1 MNLKLEVLMSTSIK
15 HKKPWPQLHWIGEE
29 KEAILLSGAQR
40 LSMLTLSTGRTQR
53 RIPKLQPLLKN
64 TLSVNTSAN
73 GFWLA
78 GLLNTGELFLWQKD
92 GDCLKT
98 IAAVAGV
105 CAVVAVARE
114 SATKLFLFVS
124 RDGKRIL
131 VVSQGGTV
139 FLWESNERRDLS
151 SVPGTQLSG
160 RWAQVMVDGQTK
172 LPQAEDKD
180 STIHAVFHTD
190 EVLGDCCFCCFV
202 FTCGDALILT
212 TLKLK
217 WFEQVELCISA
228 VPFCVQW
235 VTHTQSLAALI
246 PGCDAVKSRGALLAA
261 FSRDGLVLAVIINQ
275 NDPKAS
281 QVLFVNPLTGVT
293 VSSSLRGCGSSG
305 QPVPVRFIRSYWVG
319 AVSWT
324 HDDLFLV
331 CMLKRGALLLM
342 SRLGELVTITTFGC
356 SVEFGPAEYIPLHP
370 LITYRQP
377 QSLLLNVEHTEPAGS
392 SISESDPMR
401 QRFSLAAHP
410 RLPYLI
416 VSDGYMFTVLR
427 FAENYS
433 AWSVLKTLL
442 LEVTQDLDDVQH
454 LLAKS
459 ENKDVKLQHMSS
471 LQRNVLQEWDRQG
484 PGSWTSP
491 SFLQDE
497 TPACDQVDEDDDS
510 LAAAP
515 CLTDYPRFQNS
526 DPSTMEQGHLE
537 FASMFDTLRAKQGE
551 QADHHEAKLRHIQNS
566 LLTAWS
572 MVVSVK
578 AIEGKDLLLQYTVR
592 AFLQFV
598 RLLPFAPATLPS
610 SVIKMKNKLVKK
622 ALRRSPGIFRTL
634 QLLRYC
640 LTVLNWDGVHKHSL
654 THAVKLSADI
664 VKLILAQ
671 KLGPASFSQSLLSSL
686 LALNLASVN
695 LDTVYSLQSQACL
708 DIPWDI
714 GPDCVRVPAGRRKK
728 YSLVTFL
735 ELPSQTVQTIQKP
748 SHRLAIP
755 WRLLYQNALQLHS
768 HLQTLQQQR
777 IRGNSRKRLQ
787 GEKATLTSLLSQIQS
802 TLQAMGE
809 RLGPSR
815 QLKPLAGEESFL
827 LGSYLESV
835 QIWRAALQEE
845 TGQDG
850 KRMIYLQTRY
860 SLAILYTQ
868 LYLYNLRAA
877 LDFCEQL
884 VGEILKEDWPE
895 TAKGSEGLGLDSSLP
910 QDIGVGAALSVVQ
923 SLARFMALYYTN
935 QPVFVMPPHHIDS
948 MPPLHVEPG
957 CLPRV
962 VYLQQDG
969 ISAAVREQR
978 LSATWSV
985 KYTVTLMLIGRLVP
999 EAVWLASSLGD
1010 WKSAV
1015 VLGLAHNVGSGSVPE
1030 SVRGHRPSLHLP
1042 EHLQPSQFLQDK
1054 LQALLGCPLNTAISL
1069 ENLTVNSIPTPDNHS
1084 RQLAGCVE
1092 EDGEVLFGSLQEI
1105 LKAAVMVDADVITET
1120 FELLMQTAKDYG
1132 SSLPGLVPDGLYLP
1146 APPLYC
1152 PQPAID
1158 SESIGLDSGLATE
1171 KAARQKV
1178 SVVLQQLLM
1187 LFRASRCS
1195 LPAAHWYI
1203 DKLRYG
1209 QKVMNKIR
1217 LKAALPAL
1225 GPFPASLLRYCKARP
1240 SFFTPGA
1247 GGDGISDA
1255 ISVRVV
1261 GTFRDLCGL
1270 CWMFHIRERL
1280 SESCRKYQTA
1290 RDNSRSSQDS
1300 EATAEYDAAVSDH
1313 CLNSLC
1319 WACRMLPFARFMNV
1333 EELLQDIILSLVSEL
1348 PPIRKVAEIL
1358 VGAFPDAEDV
1368 RVPLRDKY
1376 HSLQQRLRHSTV
1388 RGPDGEEMMSVLLQD
1403 LYRQKVKMLKRIVQS
1418 IGPTEQHV
1426 WERAEESLRDQ
1437 EDQPYDW
1444 FSLGTSLS
1452 RSSLTDTRR
1461 SQNQGDGDTSDNI
1474 SGECQ
1479 DLSEWQDSIQQLTG
1493 TGHRNAAPSPQRS
1506 SASRSNGPAC
1516 RKAGGSQVYTPCLPV
1531 VGSWEFERD
1540 DEEYVK
1546 FLELFL
1552 SYLLER
1558 DQIVNEDPAV
1568 PLLSSCSAY
1577 LREQELNSLVFQ
1589 VHSTF
1594 KRRQSRGRASRETKT
1609 SSHFVSDW
1617 RQNENLGCGRG
1628 WKPPASSPA
1637 PAMPQSTLHSEVLSN
1652 EHNVHSYFPAVDTR
1666 GPARGRGLFGLKL
1679 HSLPSKLNT
1688 PQKWAA
1694 ARDAASPTTKTD
1706 CAPCCSV
1713 LAVLEEDL
1721 TTELEL
1727 QSQAKLLEW
1736 MIRWSER
1743 RLLCGPHKVEKLLEH
1758 NTAIRVQVSLPVIL
1772 RSLWLLHRDLK
1783 PERLDNCSHWNS
1795 ERQIP
1800 ENRPEQCGESSVD
1813 TGYPASLRTP
1823 IIDVEADIE
1832 GHVRPFVQSDDA
1844 EEFQKQGLSHSK
1856 HPPPLE
1862 LTSDSDSETEIE
1874 ESAGGRGNEG
1884 GGLINTCV
1892 YEEEEDPESKPCT
1905 PSSACISISIKPK
1918 LRTRTREKMDSSL
1931 GVETPQ
1937 DKPSGTEPGKGMN
1950 DPICKEPEE
1959 DMNGPISTEPGKGMN
1974 DPICKE
1980 PEEDMNGPISTEPGK
1995 GMNDPIGTEPG
2006 KGMND
2011 PICTEPGKGM
2021 NDPIGTEPGDLEEQ
2035 DERKETVR
2043 VRRGDGTD
2051 GCCSSQATCQPSMT
2065 ATESSGRL
2073 PSLTASSVPNPGVS
2087 GPSVSGPPTPAGSV
2101 PAATQTAD
2109 PDRQTVNASELVRH
2123 MLQDEMFK
2131 LVQLQQIN
2139 FMSLMQVVGSSLTSL
2154 PSIHQQQLA
2163 PIPSQSQV
2171 PPTPSA
2177 NINPTP
2183 TRQVPV
2189 SGGKECERAGMENS
2203 LPVQRA
2209 SSLPENKVAQKPEEL
2224 ALPPQ
2229 LEFDD
2234 LRTLPQIPDSQN
2246 VRSIGSN
2253 PERPHLLLSP
2263 GAQPPATIFH
2273 FAPRINSTASLPL
2286 LRLQPRYELRA
2297 PPVTFNK
2304 LARSVP
2310 LLQPTPREAWAPD
2323 PEPCHRPLPSF
2334 PAHLN
2339 SSAYDPWA
2347 LQKAA
2352 EQQERKEELLRR
2364 GPPKHLNLDQYQQP
2378 AASHW
2383 TEPPA
2388 SGPLHSA
2395 GRSPRK
2401 PQPPPSHAGCS
2412 QVLRMPLLHLH
2423 QPTLNT
2429 HFPVMAKQLPHSQTE
2444 PARSWTSSTPSVQ
2457 WPREHQLYRSFASET
2472 QVSVIHPPKL
2482 IPAQDL
2488 IAFEQ
2493 GQLCSSGQPS
2503 GRQQPEAFRLLK
2515 VNIQP
2520 FESRNKCD
2528 SKKRLKRR
2536 RERRLTER
2544 PVCKSPQS
2552 DKQLASPDPPEHQEV
2567 ESRTCVIYGRH
2578 GPCGALLQDQIG
2590 LFATSAE
2597 LHCFA
2602 SIRKNTGERRDIG
2615 TNTER
2620 LPEPHIEAASAAR
2633 SYKDAGVLTCSEIKK
2648 NQPVTATAVQTVP
2661 VSSLQVQVVP
2671 PDVFM
2676 NLRFPSEV
2684 CQKPLLTPTDHATP
2698 DQVVSGHRF
2707 LNVIDIDAAE
2717 LLRSLPVTPSVTEFL
2732 PSSGTEDISTAG
2744 LHHMAATVTNAVPPA
2759 SCQKQESPSVHQ
2771 VQPQSER
2778 LEQQIS
2784 GDDLTQRLLQ
2794 QVNVDSWTP
2803 PQASPQSVGTKRA
2816 RAQLSEMD
2824 YQLSALQDMAVNM
2837 EQDFANTKM
2846 LINTIEHLHSALDPQ
2861 EPAEC
2866 SGTQHLSTQ
2875 GAGAALPLPI
2885 GTAEERLEEPCD
2897 FQTEVIAGSH
2907 VCAGGH
2913 RHTPPPTAAG
2923 SGEERR
2929 YINAK
2934 AAAPSPKSAD
2944 WHHPSPRLHT
2954 KERAEDRL
2962 YSRAKAAAGS
2972 LVCAD
2977 WHRHTPPLSAEG
2989 YHPSAGNCSHYIN
3002 DLC

>member
-1 MNLKLEVLMSTSIK
+1 MNLKLEVLISTSIK

-29 KEAILLSGAQR
+29 KEAILLCGAQR

-64 TLSVNTSAN
+64 ALSVNTSAN

-131 VVSQGGTV
+131 VASQSGTV

-180 STIHAVFHTD
+180 TTVHAVFHTD

-212 TLKLK
+212 TLRLK

-228 VPFCVQW
+228 APFCVQW
-235 VTHTQSLAALI
+235 VTHTQSLGALI

-261 FSRDGLVLAVIINQ
+261 FSTDGLVLAVIINQ

-293 VSSSLRGCGSSG
+293 VSSSLRGCGSNG

-319 AVSWT
+319 AMSWT
-324 HDDLFLV
+324 HDGLFLA

-377 QSLLLNVEHTEPAGS
+377 QPLVLNVEHTESAGS

-427 FAENYS
+427 FADNYS

-454 LLAKS
+454 LLANS
-459 ENKDVKLQHMSS
+459 ENKDVKLLPMSS
-471 LQRNVLQEWDRQG
+471 LKRSVLQEWDRQR
-484 PGSWTSP
+484 PGSWKSP

-497 TPACDQVDEDDDS
+497 TQASGQVDEDDDS
-510 LAAAP
+510 VDAAP

-537 FASMFDTLRAKQGE
+537 FASMFDTLHAKQDE
-551 QADHHEAKLRHIQNS
+551 QADHHETKLRHIQNR

-610 SVIKMKNKLVKK
+610 SVIKMKNKVVNK
-622 ALRRSPGIFRTL
+622 ALRRSPGIYRTL

-654 THAVKLSADI
+654 THAVKLSTDI
-664 VKLILAQ
+664 VKLILSQ

-686 LALNLASVN
+686 LALNLASVH

-714 GPDCVRVPAGRRKK
+714 SPDCVRVPSGRREK
-728 YSLVTFL
+728 YSLLTFL

-748 SHRLAIP
+748 SHRLAVM

-777 IRGNSRKRLQ
+777 IRGNARKRLQ
-787 GEKATLTSLLSQIQS
+787 GEKTMLTPLLSQIQ
-802 TLQAMGE
+802 TALQTMGE

-835 QIWRAALQEE
+835 QIWRAALEEE

-868 LYLYNLRAA
+868 LYRYNLSAA

-884 VGEILKEDWPE
+884 VGQILKEGWPE
-895 TAKGSEGLGLDSSLP
+895 TAEGSEGLGLDSLLL

-948 MPPLHVEPG
+948 MPPLHFEPG

-985 KYTVTLMLIGRLVP
+985 KYTLTLMLIGRLIP
-999 EAVWLASSLGD
+999 EAVWFASSLGD
-1010 WKSAV
+1010 WKTAV
-1015 VLGLAHNVGSGSVPE
+1015 VLGLASSLSSGNLPE
-1030 SVRGHRPSLHLP
+1030 SVRGHRRSLHLP
-1042 EHLQPSQFLQDK
+1042 EHLRPSQFLQGK
-1054 LQALLGCPLNTAISL
+1054 LQALLGCPVNTAISL
-1069 ENLTVNSIPTPDNHS
+1069 ENLNMNSILTPGNNS
-1084 RQLAGCVE
+1084 RQLTGCVE

-1158 SESIGLDSGLATE
+1158 SESVGLDSRLSME
-1171 KAARQKV
+1171 KAARQNV

-1187 LFRASRCS
+1187 LFRAARCS

-1209 QKVMNKIR
+1209 QKITNKIR
-1217 LKAALPAL
+1217 LKAAVPAL
-1225 GPFPASLLRYCKARP
+1225 APFPNSLLRYCKARA

-1261 GTFRDLCGL
+1261 GSFRDLCGL
-1270 CWMFHIRERL
+1270 CWMFHIRDRL

-1290 RDNSRSSQDS
+1290 RDNSRTSQDY
-1300 EATAEYDAAVSDH
+1300 ETTAEYDAAVIDH

-1358 VGAFPDAEDV
+1358 VRAFPDVEDV

-1388 RGPDGEEMMSVLLQD
+1388 RGPDGEEMMSVLLHD
-1403 LYRQKVKMLKRIVQS
+1403 LYRQKMKMMKWTIQS

-1426 WERAEESLRDQ
+1426 WERAEEGLRDQ
-1437 EDQPYDW
+1437 EDQTYDR

-1452 RSSLTDTRR
+1452 RSSMTDTRR

-1474 SGECQ
+1474 SEECQ
-1479 DLSEWQDSIQQLTG
+1479 DLSEWQDSIQQPMG
-1493 TGHRNAAPSPQRS
+1493 TGHRNTAPSPQRN

-1516 RKAGGSQVYTPCLPV
+1516 RKDGGSEVYTPCLPV

-1589 VHSTF
+1589 VHSTL
-1594 KRRQSRGRASRETKT
+1594 KRRQSKGRAARESKA
-1609 SSHFVSDW
+1609 SSDFESDW
-1617 RQNENLGCGRG
+1617 RQNENLGCGGG
-1628 WKPPASSPA
+1628 WKPPVSSPT
-1637 PAMPQSTLHSEVLSN
+1637 PAMLQSTLHSEVLSN
-1652 EHNVHSYFPAVDTR
+1652 EHNVHSYFPAVDTW
-1666 GPARGRGLFGLKL
+1666 GKARGRGLFGLKL
-1679 HSLPSKLNT
+1679 HSLPSKLNVH
-1688 PQKWAA
+1688 QKWAA
-1694 ARDAASPTTKTD
+1694 ARDAACPTTRTD
-1706 CAPCCSV
+1706 HAPCCSV

-1721 TTELEL
+1721 TTELEH
-1727 QSQAKLLEW
+1727 QFHSTAKLLEW

-1758 NTAIRVQVSLPVIL
+1758 NTAIRVKVSLPAIL
-1772 RSLWLLHRDLK
+1772 RSLWLMHKDLK
-1783 PERLDNCSHWNS
+1783 PETLDNCSHWNS
-1795 ERQIP
+1795 ERQLP
-1800 ENRPEQCGESSVD
+1800 VYRPEQCRESSVD

-1823 IIDVEADIE
+1823 IIDLEADIE

-1844 EEFQKQGLSHSK
+1844 EEFQKQDVSHSK
-1856 HPPPLE
+1856 HHPPLE

-1874 ESAGGRGNEG
+1874 ELADGWGNESG
-1884 GGLINTCV
+1884 GVINTCV
-1892 YEEEEDPESKPCT
+1892 YEEEEDPESKPCI
-1905 PSSACISISIKPK
+1905 PANSCISISIKPK

-1931 GVETPQ
+1931 DVETPQ
-1937 DKPSGTEPGKGMN
+1937 DKSICTEPGKGMN
-1950 DPICKEPEE
+1950 NPTC
-1959 DMNGPISTEPGKGMN
+1959 TEPGEGMN
-1974 DPICKE
+1974 DPTC
-1980 PEEDMNGPISTEPGK
+1980 TEPGE
-1995 GMNDPIGTEPG
+1995 GMNDPT
-2006 KGMND
+2006 
-2011 PICTEPGKGM
+2011 CTEPGKGM
-2021 NDPIGTEPGDLEEQ
+2021 NDPTCTEPGNLETQ

-2043 VRRGDGTD
+2043 VRSEDGTD
-2051 GCCSSQATCQPSMT
+2051 SCCSSQATSQPSMT
-2065 ATESSGRL
+2065 AAESCGRL
-2073 PSLTASSVPNPGVS
+2073 PSLTASSLPNPGMS
-2087 GPSVSGPPTPAGSV
+2087 CPSVPV
-2101 PAATQTAD
+2101 ATQTGD
-2109 PDRQTVNASELVRH
+2109 PDRQTVNTSDLVRH

-2154 PSIHQQQLA
+2154 PSIHQQQL
-2163 PIPSQSQV
+2163 PSIPSQSQV

-2177 NINPTP
+2177 NINSTP

-2189 SGGKECERAGMENS
+2189 PGGTAGMENS
-2203 LPVQRA
+2203 LPVHRS

-2224 ALPPQ
+2224 SLPPQ
-2229 LEFDD
+2229 LDFDD

-2246 VRSIGSN
+2246 VRSIGTN
-2253 PERPHLLLSP
+2253 PVRPHLLLNP
-2263 GAQPPATIFH
+2263 GTQPPATIFH
-2273 FAPRINSTASLPL
+2273 FAPQINPTASLPL

-2310 LLQPTPREAWAPD
+2310 LLQPIPREAWAPD
-2323 PEPCHRPLPSF
+2323 PEPSHRPLPGF
-2334 PAHLN
+2334 PSHLN
-2339 SSAYDPWA
+2339 SSAYDPGA

-2352 EQQERKEELLRR
+2352 EEQERKEELLRR

-2388 SGPLHSA
+2388 SGPSHSA
-2395 GRSPRK
+2395 GGSPRK
-2401 PQPPPSHAGCS
+2401 LQPPPS
-2412 QVLRMPLLHLH
+2412 QLLPMPLLHLH

-2429 HFPVMAKQLPHSQTE
+2429 HFPLMAKQLPHSQTE
-2444 PARSWTSSTPSVQ
+2444 LARSWITSTSSVQ
-2457 WPREHQLYRSFASET
+2457 WPQEHQLYRSFASET
-2472 QVSVIHPPKL
+2472 QVSVTHPPRL
-2482 IPAQDL
+2482 IPAQDI

-2493 GQLCSSGQPS
+2493 GRLCSSGQPS

-2520 FESRNKCD
+2520 FESRNTCV

-2536 RERRLTER
+2536 RERQVTER
-2544 PVCKSPQS
+2544 PVCKSPSS
-2552 DKQLASPDPPEHQEV
+2552 DKQLASPDPPEPQQV
-2567 ESRTCVIYGRH
+2567 ESRACAVPVDVPQATNTSGYFAPPL
-2578 GPCGALLQDQIG
+2578 GPCGTLLQDQTG

-2602 SIRKNTGERRDIG
+2602 SIRKNAGERREIG
-2615 TNTER
+2615 TNTEQ
-2620 LPEPHIEAASAAR
+2620 LPEPHMEAASEAAR
-2633 SYKDAGVLTCSEIKK
+2633 SYKDSGVLTCSEIKN
-2648 NQPVTATAVQTVP
+2648 NQPVAATAVQTVP

-2698 DQVVSGHRF
+2698 DQLVSGHRF
-2707 LNVIDIDAAE
+2707 LNVVDIDAGE
-2717 LLRSLPVTPSVTEFL
+2717 LLNSLPVTPSVTEL
-2732 PSSGTEDISTAG
+2732 MPSSGKEDISIAG

-2759 SCQKQESPSVHQ
+2759 SCQKQESRSVAQ

-2778 LEQQIS
+2778 WDQQLS

-2794 QVNVDSWTP
+2794 QVNADSWTP
-2803 PQASPQSVGTKRA
+2803 LPASPHSVGTKRV
-2816 RAQLSEMD
+2816 RAQLSEME

-2846 LINTIEHLHSALDPQ
+2846 LVNTIEHLHSALDPQ

-2866 SGTQHLSTQ
+2866 SGIQHLSTQ
-2875 GAGAALPLPI
+2875 DAGSAVPSPI
-2885 GTAEERLEEPCD
+2885 GAVEERVEEPCYY
-2897 FQTEVIAGSH
+2897 QTKAIAGSH
-2907 VCAGGH
+2907 VCTGGH
-2913 RHTPPPTAAG
+2913 RHTPAPTAAG
-2923 SGEERR
+2923 RGEDRR
-2929 YINAK
+2929 YLNVK
-2934 AAAPSPKSAD
+2934 AAD
-2944 WHHPSPRLHT
+2944 WHHHSPRLRA
-2954 KERAEDRL
+2954 EGRAEDRV
-2962 YSRAKAAAGS
+2962 YSRAKTAAGP
-2972 LVCAD
+2972 LVCAN

-2989 YHPSAGNCSHYIN
+2989 YHLSPGNCSHYIT